1 MSRRL
6 LLALLLVV
14 LAGFAWAWASPQVP
28 QDPLTRQEA
37 DQVRSTAD
45 KLDKRVPL
53 LLQFAAA
60 RLARFEQIRTASPR
74 PPGRDAELYTLL
86 SQYKAILP
94 EMDDAVDDLAQQ
106 PKQYKVAKVL
116 DAAIASLQA
125 LTATL
130 RQIQAASTPA
140 DLANYHFML
149 QDCLDV
155 TGDSLQNAQ
164 QTRAQAGKPSAD
176 ARSRT
181 HLFSR
186 FS

>member
-6 LLALLLVV
+6 LLAFLV
-14 LAGFAWAWASPQVP
+14 AGFAAWACAPAFPQVQP
-28 QDPLTRQEA
+28 DPLTPQEA

-45 KLDKRVPL
+45 HLDKRVPL
-53 LLQFAAA
+53 LLRFAAD
-60 RLARFEQIRTASPR
+60 RLARFDQVRTASPR
-74 PPGRDAELYTLL
+74 PPGRDPELYSLL
-86 SQYKAILP
+86 TQYKAILP
-94 EMDDAVDDLAQQ
+94 EADDAVDDLAQY

-125 LTATL
+125 MATTL
-130 RQIQAASTPA
+130 RHLQTASTPA

-164 QTRAQAGKPSAD
+164 QTRAQAGKP
-176 ARSRT
+176 ARR
-181 HLFSR
+181 
-186 FS
+186 